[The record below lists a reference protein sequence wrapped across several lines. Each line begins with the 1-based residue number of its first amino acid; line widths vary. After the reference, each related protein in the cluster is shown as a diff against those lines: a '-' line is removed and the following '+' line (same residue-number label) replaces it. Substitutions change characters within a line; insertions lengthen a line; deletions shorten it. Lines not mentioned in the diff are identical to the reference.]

1 MDEIRY
7 DSVPID
13 LGEIALKTA
22 VHYLD
27 KYEADRITDPH
38 AHHYLTIAESNLN
51 VARRHDA
58 DVTEA
63 EKRLEGLRAGLK
75 KQPF

>member
-1 MDEIRY
+1 MDEVRY

-22 VHYLD
+22 EMYMD
-27 KYEADRITDPH
+27 KYEADRITDPE
-38 AHHYLTIAESNLN
+38 AHHYLTIAGINLN
-51 VARRHDA
+51 TAKTLKA

-63 EKRLEGLRAGLK
+63 EKRLQELRAGLK